1 MPKLVMFARFRHF
14 GENECNE
21 QNFVQLRQARWKQLI
36 MILSFRRLSDQE
48 NKLKSTQRQLETVQS
63 ELFEVSSKA
72 SDKAEAKSE
81 SIELLLNDLETS
93 QQRAAIAEK
102 EAQELKEQLRV
113 LQDATIGFVKV
124 NSGGLQWLLCD

>member
-1 MPKLVMFARFRHF
+1 M
-14 GENECNE
+14 
-21 QNFVQLRQARWKQLI
+21 
-36 MILSFRRLSDQE
+36 
-48 NKLKSTQRQLETVQS
+48 KSTQRQLETVQS

-124 NSGGLQWLLCD
+124 NSGGLGWLLCY